1 MKERI
6 IKIKLISLNMYL
18 VTQQA
23 IQIEIQT
30 IKNRKVVIDFKV
42 ASMCAHIYNI
52 MKALIFV
59 RISSSNQRLH
69 SLKT

>member
-1 MKERI
+1 
-6 IKIKLISLNMYL
+6 MYL
-18 VTQQA
+18 ITQQA

-42 ASMCAHIYNI
+42 ASMCAYIYNI

-59 RISSSNQRLH
+59 RISSSNQCLH
-69 SLKT
+69 SLRT